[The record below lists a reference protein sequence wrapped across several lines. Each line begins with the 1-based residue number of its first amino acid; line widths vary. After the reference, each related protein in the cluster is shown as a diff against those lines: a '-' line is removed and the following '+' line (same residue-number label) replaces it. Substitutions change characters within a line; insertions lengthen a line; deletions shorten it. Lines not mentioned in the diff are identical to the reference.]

1 MNGFAAAAAFSLLL
15 VRPGM
20 IVMGTP
26 FLGALN
32 APPQVRVGLI
42 VFLAV
47 LMASAARTPVALPA
61 TGLAVLIVREMAIGM
76 AISLA
81 VRVLIAAAEFAG
93 QFAGY
98 QIGLSLG
105 SLIDPQAGVRN
116 NVLALLYGNL
126 AVVVCLATN
135 AHHAVIRALAES
147 YALLP
152 VGLGNG
158 IGQSLGASAAHI
170 LGLTFMIGMR
180 LAAPLIVVLLLV
192 ELALGLLARVAP
204 SLNMMIAGAPV
215 RVVAGLLV
223 IALTIS
229 GLPTI
234 LTRFLPAALSL
245 GAETARAFR

>member
-1 MNGFAAAAAFSLLL
+1 MNGFAAAAGFALLL

-20 IVMGTP
+20 VVMGTP

-42 VFLAV
+42 AFLAI
-47 LMASAARTPVALPA
+47 LMASATRTPVTLPVA
-61 TGLAVLIVREMAIGM
+61 GLAIVIVREMAIGM
-76 AISLA
+76 AIALS

-105 SLIDPQAGVRN
+105 ALIDPQSGVRN

-126 AVVVCLATN
+126 AVVICLATN
-135 AHHAVIRALAES
+135 AHHAVIRALGES
-147 YALLP
+147 YTLLP
-152 VGLGNG
+152 LGLGGG
-158 IGQSLGASAAHI
+158 IAGTLEASVAHI
-170 LGLTFMIGMR
+170 FGLIFMIGLR
-180 LAAPLIVVLLLV
+180 IAAPLIVVLLLV
-192 ELALGLLARVAP
+192 ELALGLIARVAP
-204 SLNMMIAGAPV
+204 SLNVMVAGAPV

-223 IALTIS
+223 IALTVS
-229 GLPTI
+229 GLPTLI
-234 LTRFLPAALSL
+234 NRFVPVVLSL

>member
-1 MNGFAAAAAFSLLL
+1 MTGFAAAAGFSLLL

-20 IVMGTP
+20 IVIGTP

-32 APPQVRVGLI
+32 APAHVRVGLI
-42 VFLAV
+42 FFLAI
-47 LMASAARTPVALPA
+47 LMASAMPTPVALPA
-61 TGLAVLIVREMAIGM
+61 TGLAVLILRELAIGM
-76 AISLA
+76 AIALS

-105 SLIDPQAGVRN
+105 ALIDPQSGVRN

-126 AVVVCLATN
+126 AVVVCFASN
-135 AHHAVIRALAES
+135 AHHAVIRALSDS
-147 YALLP
+147 YTLLP
-152 VGLGNG
+152 LGLGGG
-158 IGQSLGASAAHI
+158 IGASLGTSVAHI
-170 LGLTFMIGMR
+170 LGLVFMIGMR
-180 LAAPLIVVLLLV
+180 LAAPLVIVLLLV
-192 ELALGLLARVAP
+192 ELSLGLVARVAP
-204 SLNMMIAGAPV
+204 SLSMMIAGAPV
-215 RVVAGLLV
+215 RVIAGLLV

-234 LTRFLPAALSL
+234 LNRFLPAALSL